1 MKSVRK
7 IERSVDRDGN
17 MRLKE
22 NNLSDTTSSTREP
35 SDILCK
41 ILKPQAADKVDNEY
55 FDGYLLKYHY
65 FMALFSEVM
74 EN

>member
-7 IERSVDRDGN
+7 VERSVDRDGN
-17 MRLKE
+17 MRLEE

-41 ILKPQAADKVDNEY
+41 ILKPQAADKVDNE
-55 FDGYLLKYHY
+55 
-65 FMALFSEVM
+65 
-74 EN
+74 

>member
-7 IERSVDRDGN
+7 VERSVDRDGN
-17 MRLKE
+17 MRLEE

-41 ILKPQAADKVDNEY
+41 LLKPQAADEVNNEY
-55 FDGYLLKYHY
+55 FDGYLLTYHY
-65 FMALFSEVM
+65 FMALFS
-74 EN
+74 